1 MSTEGP
7 PEINVLNMNV
17 VSLKR
22 FVFAVR
28 TISQNDLWDEVVE
41 ELAARGC
48 HSIAIS
54 VEPIEAMKD
63 ALRERMAYTA
73 ATKKRPS
80 RSRDD
85 RGGQRAEK
93 PPGSGSPQPDAS
105 GDPFDMSRP
114 QRHLERFMASACGT
128 PPTKYPPR
136 PPDDWP
142 EGPWDPQQMEE

>member
-1 MSTEGP
+1 MSTEEISP
-7 PEINVLNMNV
+7 PEVNILNMNV

-48 HSIAIS
+48 HSIALS

-63 ALRERMAYTA
+63 ALRQRMTYTTERPNGSRNERDERR
-73 ATKKRPS
+73 RP
-80 RSRDD
+80 
-85 RGGQRAEK
+85 A
-93 PPGSGSPQPDAS
+93 PPREQQGESQE
-105 GDPFDMSRP
+105 DPFDMSRP

-128 PPTKYPPR
+128 PPQYPRR
-136 PPDDWP
+136 PPDDTWP
-142 EGPWDPQQMEE
+142 EGPWDPQQ